1 MKYDKNKAS
10 KNHYYIS
17 KQSLVLLVRLPLK
30 MYVATS
36 VLSTITRDDKIRLH
50 GFDFKAFEQSL
61 KDIHNLHH
69 SSCQNDNFSPSLF
82 IFNRAKYIYV

>member
-1 MKYDKNKAS
+1 MKYDRDKSS

-17 KQSLVLLVRLPLK
+17 KQSLVLLV

-50 GFDFKAFEQSL
+50 AFNFKAFEQSL
-61 KDIHNLHH
+61 KDIHNLQH
-69 SSCQNDNFSPSLF
+69 SSYQNDNFSPSLF
-82 IFNRAKYIYV
+82 IFNRAKYKYA